1 MSNYLQ
7 KHLSINSTG
16 EVAIKYRDVLDTVK
30 IAVPA
35 YFGYYVDSSTHSIG
49 ILTTGKE
56 WYEIP
61 FSNFVAGKLD
71 SMDDYLVRDFV
82 AAKIKV
88 EKVELP
94 QLPVMSDVDMV
105 KYISEIRELKTK
117 LMTTE
122 ELKKELDVKLKEAM
136 LAKDAQKLSAV
147 RMIKAAITTA
157 EKVNQA
163 VQIDWMKVMQ
173 TEAKKRQQAADEFT
187 KGNAADKA
195 AAELYERDLI
205 ESFLPAKMSEE
216 QTIAALTTIK
226 GELSLSVQKDM
237 GKLIKE
243 FQARYPGLQDGG
255 TVSRISKL
263 LLS

>member
-1 MSNYLQ
+1 
-7 KHLSINSTG
+7 
-16 EVAIKYRDVLDTVK
+16 
-30 IAVPA
+30 
-35 YFGYYVDSSTHSIG
+35 
-49 ILTTGKE
+49 
-56 WYEIP
+56 
-61 FSNFVAGKLD
+61 
-71 SMDDYLVRDFV
+71 MDDYFVRE
-82 AAKIKV
+82 
-88 EKVELP
+88 EKFEKKAEKKP
-94 QLPVMSDVDMV
+94 EQQQPVMSVDDVA
-105 KYISEIRELKTK
+105 KYILEVNALKTK

-136 LAKDAQKLSAV
+136 RAKDAQKLSAV

-157 EKVNQA
+157 EKVNPA

-187 KGNAADKA
+187 KGNATEKA
-195 AAELYERDLI
+195 ATELYERDFI

-216 QTIAALTTIK
+216 QTVAALTTIK

-255 TVSRISKL
+255 TVSKL
-263 LLS
+263 AKSLLS